1 MVSNEKRLEAV
12 TKFLNSYYK
21 MVACGIE
28 FDEKKCNDT
37 KMFFT
42 YPESVSFDCLVVD
55 YSALDDGTYQDLIR
69 CLIRSPKEVCVDLVK
84 RFMVY
89 TAAFGMAENQGTDD
103 FELDWWYE
111 DIEASRK
118 MLPVKLFAKARNGET
133 WTAKDVRKRIADAEK
148 QFDEG
153 INKIKELYAGYS
165 EV

>member
-12 TKFLNSYYK
+12 TKFFNSYYK
-21 MVACGIE
+21 IIACGVE
-28 FDEKKCNDT
+28 FDEKKCDDT

-42 YPESVSFDCLVVD
+42 YPESVSFDCLSVD
-55 YSALDDGTYQDLIR
+55 YSALDDGTYQDLIQS
-69 CLIRSPKEVCVDLVK
+69 LIRNPKEVCVDLVK
-84 RFMVY
+84 KFMVY

-118 MLPVKLFAKARNGET
+118 MLPVKLFAKARRGET
-133 WTAKDVRKRIADAEK
+133 LTAETVRKRIADAEK
-148 QFDEG
+148 QFNEG
-153 INKIKELYAGYS
+153 IEKLKEHYTGYS